1 MVRKIM
7 VADGLNE
14 RAQKLLKV
22 LVERYIREGQPVGS
36 QTLLKDSGL
45 PVSAATVRNIMAE
58 LEDRGYVASPHTSAG
73 RVPTHQGYRLFV
85 DSLITVS
92 PLEGRILNNLK
103 LELDAEKPSDELIA
117 SASQL
122 LSSLTRQAGLVTL
135 PSRHRLTLRQVEFL
149 PLSDNRILVILV
161 VNQREVQNRVIRT
174 ERPFSEA
181 ELKQAANYINHHF
194 AGKEL
199 DTIRDNLLEAMRSD
213 KDDID
218 RYMQASLDLAATA
231 LDVGESNDRPS
242 EYVLAGEKQLLDA
255 ATPDNLD
262 KMRELF
268 SAFERKKDILD
279 LVDRCLLAD
288 GVQIFIGEESG
299 YKAFG
304 DFSVITAPYQLSD
317 GRPLGVLGVIG
328 PTRMAYEKV
337 IPMVDVTARMLS
349 LALRAG

>member
-1 MVRKIM
+1 M

-14 RAQKLLKV
+14 RAQTLLKV

-36 QTLLKDSGL
+36 QTLLQDSGL

-73 RVPTHQGYRLFV
+73 RVPTQQGYRLFV

-92 PLEGRILNNLK
+92 PLEGRILKNLK
-103 LELDAEKPSDELIA
+103 SELDAEKPSDELIA

-135 PSRHRLTLRQVEFL
+135 PSRHRLNLRQVEFL

-174 ERPFSEA
+174 DRPFDEA
-181 ELKQAANYINHHF
+181 ELKQAANYINRHF
-194 AGKEL
+194 AGKDL
-199 DTIRDNLLEAMRSD
+199 DTIRDNLLAAMRSD

-218 RYMQASLDLAATA
+218 RYMEASLDLAARA
-231 LDVGESNDRPS
+231 LDVGEGDDRPS

-304 DFSVITAPYQLSD
+304 DFSVITAPYQLGD

-349 LALRAG
+349 VALRSG

>member
-1 MVRKIM
+1 
-7 VADGLNE
+7 
-14 RAQKLLKV
+14 
-22 LVERYIREGQPVGS
+22 
-36 QTLLKDSGL
+36 
-45 PVSAATVRNIMAE
+45 
-58 LEDRGYVASPHTSAG
+58 
-73 RVPTHQGYRLFV
+73 
-85 DSLITVS
+85 
-92 PLEGRILNNLK
+92 
-103 LELDAEKPSDELIA
+103 
-117 SASQL
+117 
-122 LSSLTRQAGLVTL
+122 
-135 PSRHRLTLRQVEFL
+135 
-149 PLSDNRILVILV
+149 
-161 VNQREVQNRVIRT
+161 
-174 ERPFSEA
+174 
-181 ELKQAANYINHHF
+181 
-194 AGKEL
+194 
-199 DTIRDNLLEAMRSD
+199 
-213 KDDID
+213 
-218 RYMQASLDLAATA
+218 MQASLDLAARA
-231 LDVGESNDRPS
+231 LDVGDNNDRPS

-304 DFSVITAPYQLSD
+304 DFSVVTAPYQLSD